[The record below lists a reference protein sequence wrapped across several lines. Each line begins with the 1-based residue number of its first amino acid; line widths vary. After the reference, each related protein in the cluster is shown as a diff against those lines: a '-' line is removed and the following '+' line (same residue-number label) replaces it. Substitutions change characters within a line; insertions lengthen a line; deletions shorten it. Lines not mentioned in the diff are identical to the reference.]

1 MYLLSALRRR
11 LLRLSLF
18 AKILI
23 ANSAIVAL
31 GATIGTYVTT
41 RHVMASPHGTHYEM
55 MALFAAGG
63 LALSLGLN
71 ALVLRT
77 ALLPLA
83 RLERTARR
91 VSAGHV
97 GARARLGAIGDPDT
111 DRLATTFNAMLDSL
125 AARAQEIQAYATRL
139 QELSDRVLLAQEEE
153 RRRLARELH
162 DDTGQ
167 VLSTLLLHLKLF
179 RDAAGQPGAD
189 AAALRDQASGLA
201 ELARD
206 ALDGIRRLALELRPR
221 VLDDLGLAAA
231 LRAYVDEWRGRT
243 QTAVALDVV
252 LPPDRPLPN
261 TAEIAVYRMIQEAL
275 ANVARH
281 ARATRVG
288 ITLVPDGDR
297 LVVEVRDNGK
307 GIDAA
312 RPMGPL
318 GDQGSA
324 GLTRRTGN
332 APGTSGASGDDI
344 VAAGLGAGL
353 GLFGMQ
359 ERIGLAGGTLHVES
373 VPGQGTTLRAVLPLP
388 AAACR
393 PSPPLQAAA
402 HTAGE
407 GCGQVPRDQEFLPM
421 PTWGAANT
429 LDPR

>member
-1 MYLLSALRRR
+1 MKLLAALPRR

-18 AKILI
+18 AKILV

-31 GATIGTYVTT
+31 GATAGTYLTT
-41 RHVMASPHGTHYEM
+41 EHVRRSPHETHYEM
-55 MALFAAGG
+55 MLIFAVGG
-63 LALSLGLN
+63 LALSLALN
-71 ALVLRT
+71 ALVLRG

-83 RLERTARR
+83 RLERIARR
-91 VSAGHV
+91 VSEGDV
-97 GARARLGAIGDPDT
+97 NARARLSTIGDPDT
-111 DRLATTFNAMLDSL
+111 DQLAMTFNTMLDSL
-125 AARAQEIQAYATRL
+125 AARAQEIQTYSTRL

-189 AAALRDQASGLA
+189 AAALEEQASALA

-221 VLDDLGLAAA
+221 MLDDLGLAAA
-231 LRAYVDEWRGRT
+231 LRAYVDEWRERT
-243 QTAVALDVV
+243 AIAATLDVV
-252 LPPDRPLPN
+252 LPPDRSLPN
-261 TAEIAVYRMIQEAL
+261 TAEIAIYRMVQEAL

-288 ITLVPDGDR
+288 ITLAPETDH

-307 GIDAA
+307 GMDGA
-312 RPMGPL
+312 RSPGGL
-318 GDQGSA
+318 HRTSA
-324 GLTRRTGN
+324 I
-332 APGTSGASGDDI
+332 SGADI

-353 GLFGMQ
+353 GLFGIQ

-373 VPGQGTTLRAVLPLP
+373 APGRGTTLRAALPLP
-388 AAACR
+388 TVAS
-393 PSPPLQAAA
+393 SPPTPPPSSAPSSQL
-402 HTAGE
+402 AGNGLAPNE
-407 GCGQVPRDQEFLPM
+407 GFP
-421 PTWGAANT
+421 PTSTRRASRR
-429 LDPR
+429 P